1 MISINNTYEFIVNST
16 LLNWPNHPAQW
27 EAQMRLTL
35 DTNLVYK
42 VNTIV
47 YTWN

>member
-1 MISINNTYEFIVNST
+1 MHDTDIIFTVRICT
-16 LLNWPNHPAQW
+16 LFELPYHPAQW